1 MTPPRESLY
10 PAHAHRPVAELHVP
24 DPRAQGT
31 FEEGWKAAR
40 EQLAA
45 NLARIRGTP

>member
-1 MTPPRESLY
+1 MSAPRESLY
-10 PAHAHRPVAELHVP
+10 PAHASHPVTKLYVP

-31 FEEGWKAAR
+31 FEEAWKAAR

-45 NLARIRGTP
+45 NLARIRSTP